1 MATLY
6 DVAREAGVS
15 KTLVSRTINH
25 QPGVSP
31 MNREKI
37 EAAMRKLQYT
47 PNQVAR
53 SLVLQRTNMIGVVL
67 DSLCEPYYFDFIS
80 GVEQGVDDTGL
91 EVLFC
96 SGRENALKKDRM
108 IEFFSQGRVDGIII
122 YGSAT
127 DDINLIRRLAK
138 RTFPFVVV
146 ENEAEVPG
154 INSIV
159 VDNVSGGE
167 MAVNHLVA
175 EGCRNIWHFTGDMRR
190 TVSQSRKQGY
200 LRGMEKNGLKVTPQ
214 MIVESGFE
222 EELGYIQMKQLL
234 NECHNCLMDG
244 IFFGADVTA
253 VGALRALQEAGIQVP
268 NQVKVVGFDN
278 DIYCTAGKGIPSL
291 TTLCQPLQE
300 MGKKAVSILQSAIS
314 NPLGEKETV
323 VFSPKIIIRESSLN
337 RSL

>member
-1 MATLY
+1 MTTLY

-31 MNREKI
+31 ANRQKI
-37 EAAMRKLQYT
+37 EAAMKKLHYT
-47 PNQVAR
+47 PNEVAR
-53 SLVLQRTNMIGVVL
+53 SLVLQKTNMIGVVL

-80 GVEQGVDDTGL
+80 GVEGGVDDTGY

-96 SGRENALKKDRM
+96 SGREDVIKKDKM
-108 IEFFSQGRVDGIII
+108 IEFFSQGRADGIII

-127 DDINLIRRLAK
+127 DDINLIQRLAK

-146 ENEAEVPG
+146 ENETEIQG

-167 MAVNHLVA
+167 IAVDHLVSR
-175 EGCRNIWHFTGDMRR
+175 GCRNIWHFTGDMKR
-190 TVSQSRKQGY
+190 TISQSRKQGY
-200 LRGMEKNGLKVTPQ
+200 LNGMKKNGLKVTPQ
-214 MIVESGFE
+214 MIVESSFDE
-222 EELGYIQMKQLL
+222 ALGYIQMKQLL
-234 NECHNCLMDG
+234 NECKDCLMDG

-253 VGALRALQEAGIQVP
+253 VGALRALQEAGIRVP
-268 NQVKVVGFDN
+268 GQIKVVGFDN
-278 DIYCTAGKGIPSL
+278 DIYCTMGKGIPGL

-300 MGKKAVSILQSAIS
+300 IGKKAVRILQSAIQE
-314 NPLGEKETV
+314 PDGEKRTIL
-323 VFSPKIIIRESSLN
+323 FSPKLIVRESSVD
-337 RSL
+337 RSY